1 MKTAKVHGRMF
12 HRRLTLLSAV
22 MAGVLVLLAAQMFR
36 LAVVQGAARYERAE
50 RRLDLVRFLPT
61 TRGRILDRNGLTL
74 AVDRP
79 SYLVAVEY
87 EVITGAWAFEQA
99 AGRARSEDRA
109 AWDAMSPPQRD
120 AAVEKHLPGFEAEVQ
135 QVWSTIMTLGGL
147 DRPGLDRRLDAIKKD
162 VQTTAAI
169 VWDRQLRRQIRFGR
183 GDVDPATF
191 RPRPIREQRQ
201 AHVVLPGV
209 TDKVAF
215 AFRRAAQHLPGLV
228 VKDSHRRSY
237 PWSEADVPLER
248 AGLPRA
254 LRSSDPV
261 TIRVEGVADHLLGG
275 MRDEVWAQ
283 DIQRRP
289 FRDPVTGVV
298 DRGGY
303 RVGDVVGT
311 RGLERTFERRLR
323 GERGVLRKRLD
334 SGKED
339 RQEYARGEDLQITI
353 DIVLQARIQAIL
365 APGFGLTTVQ
375 QYQAG
380 WNANGTPR
388 ETGLPLG
395 TPLNSAVVVLDIENG
410 DILAMVSMPT
420 LAMGPLAPEPYHD
433 DGRRWVNL
441 NRPVQAV
448 YPPGSIAKP
457 LVMAAALTEGV
468 HDVTVP
474 IECTGHYLAERR
486 DIARCWCYRPPS
498 FITHGELVADEAI
511 ARSCNIY
518 FYTMG
523 ERLGM
528 TRLARWYRRFGVGRP
543 LDVGLLY
550 DVTAP
555 DGTTSRRGESGGAV
569 PSETLIERL
578 RGRGELRF
586 ASVIMGIGQGPVSWT
601 PLHAANAYAILA
613 RGGAVRDA
621 TLVRDRGRRNGP
633 RRDDLPLDD
642 TVVATVL
649 EGMRRSVSEPLG
661 TGHHITYPDGT
672 REPIINVEGVTVWAK
687 TGTAQATPAAFD
699 IDRDGTPEVQLDNPS
714 HAWFVGLVGAGAA
727 GDARP
732 RYAISVIVEYGG
744 SGGRTSGPIANEIIR
759 ALQAQGYLPD
769 DIT

>member
-1 MKTAKVHGRMF
+1 MF

-22 MAGVLVLLAAQMFR
+22 MATVLVLLVAQMSR
-36 LAVVQGAARYERAE
+36 LAVVQGAARYEVAE

-61 TRGRILDRNGLTL
+61 TRGRILDRNGLAL
-74 AVDRP
+74 ATDRP

-99 AGRARSEDRA
+99 ARQARSEDRA
-109 AWDAMSPPQRD
+109 AWDAMSPPRRD
-120 AAVEKHLPGFEAEVQ
+120 AAVEKHLPVFEAQVE
-135 QVWSTIMTLGGL
+135 QVWSAIMTLGGI
-147 DRPGLDRRLDAIKKD
+147 DRARLDRRLDAIKKD

-183 GDVDPATF
+183 GGVDPAAF

-201 AHVVLPGV
+201 AHVVLPMV
-209 TDKVAF
+209 TDQVAF
-215 AFRRAAQHLPGLV
+215 AFRRAAQRLPGLSV
-228 VKDSHRRSY
+228 EDSHRRSY
-237 PWSEADVPLER
+237 LWSEADVPLDR
-248 AGLPRA
+248 ATLPRA

-275 MRDEVWAQ
+275 MRDEVWAE

-289 FRDPVTGVV
+289 FRDPATGLV

-323 GERGVLRKRLD
+323 GERGVLRTRLD
-334 SGKED
+334 SGEVD
-339 RQEYARGEDLQITI
+339 RLPYARGEDLQITI
-353 DIVLQARIQAIL
+353 DIALQARIQAIL
-365 APGFGLTTVQ
+365 TPQFGLTRVQ

-380 WNANGTPR
+380 WSGSGAPHD
-388 ETGLPLG
+388 TGLPLG
-395 TPLNSAVVVLDIENG
+395 TPLNSAAVVLDIANG

-420 LAMGPLAPEPYHD
+420 LAMGQVSPEPYHD

-457 LVMAAALTEGV
+457 LVMLAALSEGL
-468 HDVTVP
+468 HDVTQP

-486 DIARCWCYRPPS
+486 DIARCWCYRAPS
-498 FITHGELVADEAI
+498 FLTHGELVADEAI

-528 TRLARWYRRFGVGRP
+528 ARLARWYRRFGVGRP

-550 DVTAP
+550 DVTSP
-555 DGTTSRRGESGGAV
+555 DGTTRRRGEAGGAV
-569 PSETLIERL
+569 PGEKLIERL
-578 RGRGELRF
+578 RSRGELRF
-586 ASVIMGIGQGPVSWT
+586 ASVIMGIGQGAVTWT

-613 RGGAVRDA
+613 RGGVVRDPA
-621 TLVRDRGRRNGP
+621 LVRDRGLRNRP
-633 RRDDLPLDD
+633 PRDDMSLDE
-642 TVVATVL
+642 TVVATIL
-649 EGMRRSVSEPLG
+649 EGMRRSVSEAIG

-672 REPIINVEGVTVWAK
+672 REPIITVEGVTVWAK

-699 IDRDGTPEVQLDNPS
+699 IDRDGTPDVQLDNPS
-714 HAWFVGLVGAGAA
+714 HAWFVGLVGAGSVDVAH
-727 GDARP
+727 P
-732 RYAISVIVEYGG
+732 RYVIAVIVEYGG

-759 ALQAQGYLPD
+759 ALQTQGYLVD
-769 DIT
+769 DTT